1 MAVLEDLTSY
11 ETVLAVLGADR
22 SELPE
27 EVFIARNIWDELG
40 PDITSW
46 MPIGDT
52 VDEILV
58 DADDPNDETHAAD
71 KLIKL
76 KAYARYYCAWLLLLS
91 GDLMFVER
99 VSDGQNEGQ
108 RSKRQDYEAMIDRLA
123 GRMEKFKT
131 ALLQIYNPAITYS
144 SPVLF
149 SSASP
154 TYDPVTN
161 TNT

>member
-1 MAVLEDLTSY
+1 MAVLEDFTSY
-11 ETVLAVLGADR
+11 ETVLAVLGADQ

-27 EVFIARNIWDELG
+27 EVFIARNIWDELE

-46 MPIGDT
+46 LPIADT
-52 VDEILV
+52 LDELLV
-58 DADDPNDETHAAD
+58 DAEDPNDDTHAAD
-71 KLIKL
+71 KLIRL

-99 VSDGQNEGQ
+99 ISDGQNEGQ
-108 RSKRQDYEAMIDRLA
+108 RSKRPDYEAMIDRMA

-131 ALLQIYNPAITYS
+131 ALLQIYSPAITYN
-144 SPVLF
+144 SPALF

-154 TYDPVTN
+154 DYDPVTN
-161 TNT
+161 T